1 MKKSFR
7 QICSQVSI
15 GVFACSMIVNVPVF
29 AEEEDPKE
37 SIKDAVEIEQD
48 EIKEGTASPQK
59 SAFSINS
66 YSLVNEKG
74 EPIETLKKGD
84 VFTLIVTATDPNV
97 STEKALEQK
106 EVDKI
111 NQSVHSLNI
120 DRLTD
125 DFSGGQD
132 VQAILLSQKQEPLK
146 VKILFKDVKWK
157 GKGDAFRFQI
167 GYAALDIQYTAHTI
181 EIKECSEE
189 VKEPENTGSDAEQP
203 SDTIVDDNM
212 SWSGG
217 SSGGGFEGS
226 SQTIKTAAPNLIVK
240 KYSYGKDPIYA
251 GKEFQLS
258 LEFFNTSKTL
268 ACENIVVS
276 LETGDGL
283 SIANSSNTFYFES
296 LGAQASKT
304 IDLTMKA
311 LSIEKNMSAVID
323 VNFRYDYVADQER
336 INQTMAE
343 KISIPIY
350 LKDRFEIQ
358 DPTLPEMASV
368 GSECVVSFNY
378 VNKGKST
385 LSNVEAKVEGDI
397 PALQKV
403 QNVGNIDPGTSGS
416 IDVIL
421 TPDQPGIQ
429 KATILLSYEN
439 ANEELVEKKFPIE
452 LNVED
457 MAPMTP
463 DDSMG
468 EIPDEEKSS
477 PWGWVLGLIA
487 LLGAGAV
494 IVFLKK
500 RHKKKQQ
507 KEDHEDLDFDDE
519 DLKE

>member
-1 MKKSFR
+1 
-7 QICSQVSI
+7 
-15 GVFACSMIVNVPVF
+15 
-29 AEEEDPKE
+29 
-37 SIKDAVEIEQD
+37 
-48 EIKEGTASPQK
+48 
-59 SAFSINS
+59 
-66 YSLVNEKG
+66 
-74 EPIETLKKGD
+74 
-84 VFTLIVTATDPNV
+84 
-97 STEKALEQK
+97 
-106 EVDKI
+106 
-111 NQSVHSLNI
+111 
-120 DRLTD
+120 
-125 DFSGGQD
+125 
-132 VQAILLSQKQEPLK
+132 
-146 VKILFKDVKWK
+146 
-157 GKGDAFRFQI
+157 
-167 GYAALDIQYTAHTI
+167 
-181 EIKECSEE
+181 
-189 VKEPENTGSDAEQP
+189 
-203 SDTIVDDNM
+203 
-212 SWSGG
+212 
-217 SSGGGFEGS
+217 
-226 SQTIKTAAPNLIVK
+226 
-240 KYSYGKDPIYA
+240 
-251 GKEFQLS
+251 
-258 LEFFNTSKTL
+258 
-268 ACENIVVS
+268 
-276 LETGDGL
+276 
-283 SIANSSNTFYFES
+283 
-296 LGAQASKT
+296 
-304 IDLTMKA
+304 
-311 LSIEKNMSAVID
+311 
-323 VNFRYDYVADQER
+323 
-336 INQTMAE
+336 MAE

-519 DLKE
+519 DFKE